1 MRRPVKYQ
9 LLKLSIITGAASY
22 PINAESDKTYKR
34 ITGIHFSTSDTN
46 ALKDAVFT
54 KFEIDNN
61 EIFPDGYE
69 VKMIQTGQEVPPD
82 ERFFPLDERGEGST
96 IVGTFKDADN
106 ASAYPYN
113 VYIYLRL
120 ENPVN

>member
-1 MRRPVKYQ
+1 MRRPIKYQ
-9 LLKLSIITGAASY
+9 LIKLSITTGGTSY
-22 PINAESDKTYKR
+22 PINAEADKSYKR
-34 ITGIHFSTSDTN
+34 ITGIHFSTSDIN

-82 ERFFPLDERGEGST
+82 ERFYPLDERGDGAT
-96 IVGTFKDADN
+96 IVGTFKDAN
-106 ASAYPYN
+106 HASAYPYN
-113 VYIYLRL
+113 AYLYLRL
-120 ENPVN
+120 ENPVS